1 MSQIASAFNSSHS
14 SVVELSLFET
24 DSTSVVGSNP
34 GGADNFMIE
43 WLELLSVMYE
53 QHTLGEWVIFADNRR
68 QQEQQKQ
75 ISVTGGNY
83 GSQGSI
89 NGGSGGI

>member
-1 MSQIASAFNSSHS
+1 M
-14 SVVELSLFET
+14 VELSLFET

-34 GGADNFMIE
+34 SGADNFMIE

>member
-1 MSQIASAFNSSHS
+1 
-14 SVVELSLFET
+14 
-24 DSTSVVGSNP
+24 
-34 GGADNFMIE
+34 
-43 WLELLSVMYE
+43 MYE
-53 QHTLGEWVIFADNRR
+53 QHTLGEWVIFADNWR

-89 NGGSGGI
+89 NGGSKGYLISRLRYLSTDSKMYTLQNYKNI